1 MRRAHPRSR
10 AALIVFVLAVVS
22 AACGGSGTSSAP
34 TSITPSPSPTA
45 ASPSPAPSPTCA
57 AASTDLA
64 ITAKGEVF
72 DVSCLTASA
81 DTKLT
86 ITFHN
91 EDAGLSHNVDILD
104 APGGTSLFMGDIVQG
119 PTTVVYKVKALP
131 AGSYYYRCDI
141 HPFRMHGTLLVGR

>member
-1 MRRAHPRSR
+1 MRRAHLGSR
-10 AALIVFVLAVVS
+10 ATLVVFVLAIVS
-22 AACGGSGTSSAP
+22 SACGGGGTSSAP
-34 TSITPSPSPTA
+34 TSITPSRSPTA
-45 ASPSPAPSPTCA
+45 ASPSPTPTPTCRPGSA
-57 AASTDLA
+57 DLV

-72 DVSCLTASA
+72 DASCLAAPA

-86 ITFHN
+86 LTFHN